1 MKQKFRKHLL
11 RVISMTFIAY
21 VVYILLIQQPLI
33 DNLLLEKAAAEH
45 AVAEQEQLTEELN
58 YLISIADTDEYIEK
72 IARERLGY
80 VKPNDLVFID
90 TKD

>member
-1 MKQKFRKHLL
+1 MKQKFRKYLL
-11 RVISMTFIAY
+11 RVISMTFIVY
-21 VVYILLIQQPLI
+21 VIYILLVQQPRI
-33 DNLLLEKAAAEH
+33 DNLLKEKAVAEK

-58 YLISIADTDEYIEK
+58 HLISIADTDEYIEK
-72 IARERLGY
+72 MARERLGY

>member
-21 VVYILLIQQPLI
+21 VIYILLVQQPLI
-33 DNLLLEKAAAEH
+33 DNLLLEKAVAEQ
-45 AVAEQEQLTEELN
+45 AVAEQELLTEELN
-58 YLISIADTDEYIEK
+58 HLISIADTDEYIEK
-72 IARERLGY
+72 MARERLGY